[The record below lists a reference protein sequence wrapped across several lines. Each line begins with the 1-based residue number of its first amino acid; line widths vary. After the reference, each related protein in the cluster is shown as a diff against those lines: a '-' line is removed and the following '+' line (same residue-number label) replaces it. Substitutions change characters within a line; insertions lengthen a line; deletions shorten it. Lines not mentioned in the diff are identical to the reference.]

1 MLSSYSNVI
10 SIMFQSLKKVA
21 KITGTVTYSWK
32 AYLSMVDAILEKI
45 MRELLIKMQGQS
57 LAG

>member
-1 MLSSYSNVI
+1 
-10 SIMFQSLKKVA
+10 MFQSLKKVA